1 MNPNN
6 TIFDVKRLIDCK
18 YDDPIVQPDMKHRP
32 FKIVNESRKPKIQVE
47 YKNEF
52 KKISEAVITVSAYF
66 NDAQRQV
73 TKDAD
78 IIADLNVLHKKA
90 SDERNILIFDL
101 SGGIFDVSILKIE
114 DDIFKVKSTAG
125 DTHLAAEVSIEIDSL
140 HEGIDFYSKIT
151 RVRFE
156 DLFCSTLELVE
167 KALHDAKMNKASIHE
182 IILVGDSTRTYQKY
196 KNYFKIF
203 FFNGKKLNKSINSDE
218 AVAYGAAVQAAI

>member
-47 YKNEF
+47 YKNEVKSF
-52 KKISEAVITVSAYF
+52 IPEEISSMVLIKMKEIAEAYLGL
-66 NDAQRQV
+66 D
-73 TKDAD
+73 
-78 IIADLNVLHKKA
+78 KKA

>member
-1 MNPNN
+1 MNPNT

-47 YKNEF
+47 YKNEVKSF
-52 KKISEAVITVSAYF
+52 IPEEISSMGL
-66 NDAQRQV
+66 D
-73 TKDAD
+73 
-78 IIADLNVLHKKA
+78 KKA

>member
-47 YKNEF
+47 YKNEVKSF
-52 KKISEAVITVSAYF
+52 IPEEISSMGL
-66 NDAQRQV
+66 D
-73 TKDAD
+73 
-78 IIADLNVLHKKA
+78 KKA

-167 KALHDAKMNKASIHE
+167 KALHDAKMNKA
-182 IILVGDSTRTYQKY
+182 
-196 KNYFKIF
+196 NF